1 LPPTDSV
8 RPTKTQRLLLAAKE
22 GWRSAKANVIP
33 GLVIVCLAGLLVAS
47 YYSFP
52 AVAASLQGLQNLR
65 GRWGIW
71 FSMAASALGAGV
83 IPGLYLLSI
92 GKARRGW
99 RAVLDLVFTCL
110 VWAATALLIDRFYA
124 FQAWLWGPASG
135 LPVLLGKML
144 FDQFIFTPLL
154 GIQIPAFGFRIRD
167 MNYDLSALRRAL
179 REDWLIKVVAPML
192 VACWLTW
199 IPGTLVIYA
208 LPLSLQIPMMV
219 LFQCFFALE
228 VAFASRNMQ
237 PA

>member
-1 LPPTDSV
+1 MPPTDSISSA
-8 RPTKTQRLLLAAKE
+8 QSQHLLTAARE

-33 GLVIVCLAGLLVAS
+33 GLVIVCLAGLLVAA
-47 YYSFP
+47 YYLFP
-52 AVAASLQGLQNLR
+52 AVAASLLGLQNLR
-65 GRWGIW
+65 DRWGIW

-83 IPGLYLLSI
+83 VPGLYLLSI

-99 RAVLDLVFTCL
+99 RGVVDLVFTCL
-110 VWAATALLIDRFYA
+110 VWASTALLIDRFYA
-124 FQAWLWGPASG
+124 FQAWLWGAAAG

-144 FDQFIFTPLL
+144 LDQFLFTPLL

-167 MNYDLSALRRAL
+167 LNYDLRALGRAL
-179 REDWLIKVVAPML
+179 RDNWLVKVITPML

-219 LFQCFFALE
+219 FFQCFFALE
-228 VAFASRNMQ
+228 VAFASRNM
-237 PA
+237 